1 MTTKKSI
8 TILPETRDAVL
19 CVRFHETVTAE
30 DYLEYFER
38 SLEQIYNAF
47 GYVSVLI
54 HFDESFSGWTKEA
67 ADLSFRCI
75 STYAPK
81 AKKIGYVNAPD
92 SRMLLMK
99 MLAPRTKA
107 EVRFFDTS
115 QESDALKWIE
125 S

>member
-8 TILPETRDAVL
+8 TILPETHDAVL
-19 CVRFHETVTAE
+19 CVSFHETVTAE

-38 SLEQIYNAF
+38 PLEHIYNTF
-47 GYVSVLI
+47 GYVSALI
-54 HFDESFSGWTKEA
+54 HFDGSFSGWTKEA

-81 AKKIGYVNAPD
+81 AKKIAYINAPD

-99 MLAPRTKA
+99 MLAPITTA
-107 EVRFFDTS
+107 DVRFFDPS
-115 QESDALKWIE
+115 QKNDALKWIL